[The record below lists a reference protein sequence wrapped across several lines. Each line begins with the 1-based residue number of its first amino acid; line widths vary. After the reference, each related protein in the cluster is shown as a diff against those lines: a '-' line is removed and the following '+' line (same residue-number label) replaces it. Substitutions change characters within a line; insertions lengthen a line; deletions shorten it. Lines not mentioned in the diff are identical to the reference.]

1 MSVSKTTIFQ
11 FEKAATE
18 DFSRMF
24 NTLTGVKKIF
34 EELITLNEEM
44 EKIKNSIEFIKQ
56 DIRTL
61 ENAKN
66 AVLDEEVVTYM
77 ENFIEKKKQE
87 LAKKEKEKEQNIK
100 RAAEAKNSYREF
112 ESYAKIVR
120 GFYDSIEEYLSVE
133 LDELTTEEHVAY
145 LFIGILFDSEY
156 VGESASG
163 TCYEEA
169 KTIFYEGM
177 KVKEKLLKTTA

>member
-1 MSVSKTTIFQ
+1 MSASKTTKFQ
-11 FEKAATE
+11 FEKAAKE

-24 NTLTGVKKIF
+24 NILIGVKKIF

-66 AVLDEEVVTYM
+66 AVLDEEVVIYM
-77 ENFIEKKKQE
+77 ENFIKKKKDE
-87 LAKKEKEKEQNIK
+87 LANKEKEKDVNIE
-100 RAAEAKNSYREF
+100 RAVEAINSYREF
-112 ESYAKIVR
+112 ESYAKILR
-120 GFYDSIEEYLSVE
+120 GLYDSIEQYLSID
-133 LDELTTEEHVAY
+133 LDELTTEEHIAF

-163 TCYEEA
+163 TYYEEA